1 MANLSGFNAADVDPN
16 VGFDAIPAGD
26 YDAVITASELK
37 ETKSGTGKYLQLT
50 LQILSG
56 EYQNRKLWDRLNL
69 ENQNEKAVTIARGTL
84 SAICRAVGV
93 LTPNDSSELHDKPLR
108 IRVKVRKDQEGN
120 PQNEIGSYSKRG
132 GEVAQPVGQDSGKA
146 PW

>member
-1 MANLSGFNAADVDPN
+1 MANLGGFNAAEVEPN

-37 ETKSGTGKYLQLT
+37 ETKAGDGKYLALT

-69 ENQNEKAVTIARGTL
+69 QNKNEKAVQIARGTL

-108 IRVKVRKDQEGN
+108 IRVKVRKDQDGN

-132 GEVAQPVGQDSGKA
+132 TAQPAATSSSEGT

>member
-1 MANLSGFNAADVDPN
+1 MANLGGFNAAEVEPN

-26 YDAVITASELK
+26 YDAVITASEMK
-37 ETKSGTGKYLQLT
+37 ETKSGEGQYLQLT

-69 ENQNEKAVTIARGTL
+69 QNKNEKAVQIARGTL

-108 IRVKVRKDQEGN
+108 IRVKVRKDQDGN
-120 PQNEIGSYSKRG
+120 AQNEIGSYSKRG
-132 GEVAQPVGQDSGKA
+132 GGVPQPVTQESGKA

>member
-1 MANLSGFNAADVDPN
+1 MVNLGGFNAAEVEPN

-26 YDAVITASELK
+26 YDAVITASEMK
-37 ETKSGTGKYLQLT
+37 ETKSGDGQYLQLT

-56 EYQNRKLWDRLNL
+56 KFQNRKLWDRLNL
-69 ENQNEKAVTIARGTL
+69 QNKNEKAVQIARGTL

-108 IRVKVRKDQEGN
+108 IRVKVRKDRDGN
-120 PQNEIGSYSKRG
+120 AQNEIGSYSKRG
-132 GEVAQPVGQDSGKA
+132 TAATVASTSDSGKA